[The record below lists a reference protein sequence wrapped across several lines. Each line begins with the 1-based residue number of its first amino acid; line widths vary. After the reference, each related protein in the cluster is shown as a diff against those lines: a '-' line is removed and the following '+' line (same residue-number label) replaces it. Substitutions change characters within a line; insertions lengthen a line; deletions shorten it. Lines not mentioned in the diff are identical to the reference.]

1 MFKDIVKEYEQKN
14 SYFFKMP
21 NTKDSMYKHLHV
33 LFPTPKKGFKGK
45 SKESEDLLIET
56 AKKINPNILKDQTT
70 IFTKN
75 YLIPIIAGNSI
86 IFEKIMEILKIKNGD
101 DPTATQWEEVITK
114 RGNYE
119 LAVGYNYKANYM
131 GMKIAMAIREATGNY
146 NDEFKMPPKFPL
158 NSSWSKLLMG
168 LSKTEDTTK
177 TDIILGDH
185 KISMKK
191 KGNSQIFSGGK
202 AESYAILTY
211 SLNRFIEENEES
223 IIKKIDKTIK
233 RFSDNSEKSVSFRKN
248 NNFSAYLL
256 GTFKW
261 SENVK
266 NFVQM
271 NKEAFLQDI
280 ENKATVILKTMAT
293 DYFKILKRENPN
305 LKAEEFKQL
314 FIDNIQKIWY
324 DDLKDMKILQTIASN
339 TEQAT
344 DEEIFQVEDILA
356 SIRSNYRGDSVK
368 GKKDI
373 NKESLALIKRKI
385 QDGHNIKFK
394 QYEKFINAK
403 KQFHI
408 STKMLNDVFSENP
421 DVKKYMIYEA
431 ITGDFKFNRN
441 EGAAN
446 HLCVFN
452 TDDGKIEYNFVDMA
466 FVESIKNKFNI
477 AYTFKSQQDDIEDD
491 SKAALRAYYFNSK
504 EESELLSFHMINE
517 NFVQY
522 LRNKYK
528 SMSKAL
534 IKILLMRIKKIFK
547 KASNKIKMLTKLF
560 RSKINRN
567 SIKIEES
574 YL

>member
-1 MFKDIVKEYEQKN
+1 MFKNVVKEYEQKN

-21 NTKDSMYKHLHV
+21 NTKDSMYQHLHV
-33 LFPTPKKGFKGK
+33 LFPTPQKGFKGK
-45 SKESEDLLIET
+45 SKESEDLFID
-56 AKKINPNILKDQTT
+56 AAVKVKSDIRSGQTT
-70 IFTKN
+70 DATKN
-75 YLIPIIAGNSI
+75 FLIQKVSSNSI

-119 LAVGYNYKANYM
+119 LAVGYNYKANYI
-131 GMKIAMAIREATGNY
+131 GMKIAMAIREKTGNF
-146 NDEFKMPPKFPL
+146 NDEFKMPPKLPL
-158 NSSWSKLLMG
+158 NPNWSKLLMG
-168 LSKTEDTTK
+168 LNKAEDTTK
-177 TDIILGDH
+177 TDIILGNH

-211 SLNRFIEENEES
+211 SLNQFIEENEES
-223 IIKKIDKTIK
+223 IIKKIDKTAK
-233 RFSDNSEKSVSFRKN
+233 RFENNQKFKN
-248 NNFSAYLL
+248 KNNFSAYLL
-256 GTFKW
+256 TTFKW
-261 SENVK
+261 SDNVK
-266 NFVQM
+266 NFVKM
-271 NKEAFLQDI
+271 NRKSFLQDI

-373 NKESLALIKRKI
+373 NRESLALIKRKI

-394 QYEKFINAK
+394 QYEKFIKAK

-408 STKMLNDVFSENP
+408 STKILNDVFAENP

-452 TDDGKIEYNFVDMA
+452 ADDGKIEYNFVDMA

-491 SKAALRAYYFNSK
+491 SKAALRAYYFNSA
-504 EESELLSFHMINE
+504 ESDLLNFHMINE
-517 NFVQY
+517 NFVDF
-522 LRNKYK
+522 LRNKYQ
-528 SMSKAL
+528 SMSRAL
-534 IKILLMRIKKIFK
+534 VKILLMRIRKIFK
-547 KASNKIKMLTKLF
+547 KAGNKIKILTKLF

>member
-1 MFKDIVKEYEQKN
+1 MFKNVVKEYEQKN

-21 NTKDSMYKHLHV
+21 NTKDSMYQHLHV
-33 LFPTPKKGFKGK
+33 LFPTPQKGFKGK
-45 SKESEDLLIET
+45 SKESEDLFID
-56 AKKINPNILKDQTT
+56 AAVKVKSDIRSGQTT
-70 IFTKN
+70 DATKN
-75 YLIPIIAGNSI
+75 FLIQKVSSNSI

-119 LAVGYNYKANYM
+119 LAVGYNYKANYI
-131 GMKIAMAIREATGNY
+131 GMKIAMAIREKTGNY
-146 NDEFKMPPKFPL
+146 NDEFKMPPKLPL
-158 NSSWSKLLMG
+158 NTNWSKLLMG
-168 LSKTEDTTK
+168 LNKAEDTTK
-177 TDIILGDH
+177 TDIILGNH

-211 SLNRFIEENEES
+211 SLNQFIEENEES
-223 IIKKIDKTIK
+223 IIKKIDKTAK
-233 RFSDNSEKSVSFRKN
+233 RFENDQKFKN
-248 NNFSAYLL
+248 KNNFSAYLL
-256 GTFKW
+256 TTFKW

-266 NFVQM
+266 NFVKM
-271 NKEAFLQDI
+271 NRKSFLQDI

-344 DEEIFQVEDILA
+344 DEEIFQVEDILT

-373 NKESLALIKRKI
+373 NRESLALIKRKI

-394 QYEKFINAK
+394 QYEKFIKAK

-408 STKMLNDVFSENP
+408 STKILNDVFAENP

-452 TDDGKIEYNFVDMA
+452 ADDGKIEYNFVDMA

-491 SKAALRAYYFNSK
+491 SKAALRAYYFNSA
-504 EESELLSFHMINE
+504 ESDLLNFHMINE
-517 NFVQY
+517 NFVDF
-522 LRNKYK
+522 LRNKYQ
-528 SMSKAL
+528 SMSRAL
-534 IKILLMRIKKIFK
+534 VKILLMRIRKIFK
-547 KASNKIKMLTKLF
+547 KAGNKIKILTKLF